1 MLEIKIDH
9 IDMRQ
14 EEEVAIDYGKKAIEN
29 ALLLIKKY
37 KATPESAAKDMN
49 APLELV
55 LEELAKTS
63 KSKTEQST
71 D

>member
-1 MLEIKIDH
+1 MLVDYLF
-9 IDMRQ
+9 Q
-14 EEEVAIDYGKKAIEN
+14 EKAIEN

-55 LEELAKTS
+55 LEELAKT
-63 KSKTEQST
+63 EQST